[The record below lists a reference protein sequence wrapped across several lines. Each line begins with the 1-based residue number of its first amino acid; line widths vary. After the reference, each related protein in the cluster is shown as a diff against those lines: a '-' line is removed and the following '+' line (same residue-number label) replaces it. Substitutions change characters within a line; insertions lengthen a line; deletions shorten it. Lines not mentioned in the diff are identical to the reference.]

1 MYYLQVV
8 EGRRYAAMADENRI
22 SPRLVAPIRGL
33 IVDRFG
39 PPLAVNQ
46 KTWRVTVTPER
57 TPGVAERL
65 DRLSRLVA
73 VPDHQRPRVP
83 QAAPR
88 HRAFPPTPLLET
100 DRTGGGTGKRG
111 A

>member
-39 PPLAVNQ
+39 TPLAVHQ
-46 KTWRVTVTPER
+46 TTWRVTVSPER
-57 TPGVAERL
+57 TSGVEESL
-65 DRLSRLVA
+65 DRLSRLVP
-73 VPDHQRPRVP
+73 VPNRKSTRLHSG
-83 QAAPR
+83 
-88 HRAFPPTPLLET
+88 HYYHSGMTPSAW
-100 DRTGGGTGKRG
+100 KKN
-111 A
+111 

>member
-39 PPLAVNQ
+39 TPLAVNQ
-46 KTWRVTVTPER
+46 KTWRVTDTPER
-57 TPGVAERL
+57 TSGVEESL
-65 DRLSRLVA
+65 DRPPSPVA
-73 VPDHQRPRVP
+73 VPDHDRQPVP
-83 QAAPR
+83 KAARRQP
-88 HRAFPPTPLLET
+88 AVPPTPVHHHPDWE
-100 DRTGGGTGKRG
+100 D
-111 A
+111 